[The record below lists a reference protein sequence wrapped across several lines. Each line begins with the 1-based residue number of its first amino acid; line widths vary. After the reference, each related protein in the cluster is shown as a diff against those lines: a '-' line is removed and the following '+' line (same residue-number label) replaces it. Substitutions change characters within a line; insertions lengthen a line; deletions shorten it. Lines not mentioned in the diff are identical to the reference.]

1 MRALSPDVVLAEREQ
16 RYRQR
21 PKLRLQKE
29 QEATHFVNDVGLCVL
44 FPVQRMELPSLWG
57 AIDGSTGP
65 LPHYHDDEALAKTW
79 RWKDTLPA
87 QKLIY
92 YGKLL
97 RGKATLLALDLLPSF
112 YALSPNFGGEAD
124 YLVEYKVGQLSREA
138 RDIYDV
144 LLEEGALPTGELRRK
159 AHLANRSQKYRYN
172 RAIVELQRKLTV
184 VKVDTTDAGP
194 FHYSYVYDLF
204 VRGYPDQVEAARFLF
219 PQEARQRILQRYLD
233 TAVVAS
239 REYLAWLFSWVHDDV
254 NQAVDNLVEA
264 GEAYTVAVEGWPGW
278 YLAATPNCQ
287 SKAQPATPAGGDG
300 PPDQ

>member
-1 MRALSPDVVLAEREQ
+1 M
-16 RYRQR
+16 
-21 PKLRLQKE
+21 
-29 QEATHFVNDVGLCVL
+29 NDVGLCVL
-44 FPVQRMELPSLWG
+44 FPVQCMELPSLWG

-65 LPHYHDDEALAKTW
+65 LPHHHDDEALAKTW
-79 RWKDTLPA
+79 RRKDTLPA

-194 FHYSYVYDLF
+194 SITVMCMTFSF
-204 VRGYPDQVEAARFLF
+204 VAIRIRWKLPVFSSHKRHDRGSCRGIWT
-219 PQEARQRILQRYLD
+219 RQ
-233 TAVVAS
+233 S
-239 REYLAWLFSWVHDDV
+239 
-254 NQAVDNLVEA
+254 
-264 GEAYTVAVEGWPGW
+264 
-278 YLAATPNCQ
+278 
-287 SKAQPATPAGGDG
+287 
-300 PPDQ
+300 